1 VVRIRPGPLEIPVRY
16 RSPDEDSARWWGFP
30 LRPGDIVVSTRSKH
44 GTTWMQMICALLVLG
59 RPDLPAPL
67 AEISPWLDWL
77 GEARDAVYAR
87 LAAQGDRRVI
97 KTHTPL
103 DGLPLDGRVTYV
115 VVARHPL
122 DAAVSLYHQGANL
135 DRGRIR
141 ALTGQ
146 GAPAGAAAPAPAAAP
161 RPPLPEWLA
170 AWIAADA
177 DPRRDLDSLPGVLA
191 HLGDAWARRG
201 EPNVVLVHYDDLV
214 ADRAGEMRRLADRL
228 RIDVPA
234 AAWPALVDAAGFDR
248 MRAGADRLAPD
259 PGGILVDRA
268 AFFRRGRPGAAR
280 EVLDAA
286 TLVRYDARARQLA
299 APDLLAWLHR

>member
-1 VVRIRPGPLEIPVRY
+1 VVRIHPGPLEIPVRY
-16 RSPDEDSARWWGFP
+16 RSPDEDSARWWDFP
-30 LRPGDIVVSTRSKH
+30 LRSGDIVVSTRSKH
-44 GTTWMQMICALLVLG
+44 GTTWVQVICLLLVSG
-59 RPDLPAPL
+59 RPDLPGPL
-67 AEISPWLDWL
+67 AEVSPWLDWL
-77 GEARDAVYAR
+77 GESRASVQDR
-87 LAAQGDRRVI
+87 LAAQAHRRVI

-146 GAPAGAAAPAPAAAP
+146 AAQTPAPAPPPP
-161 RPPLPEWLA
+161 RPPLPDWLA
-170 AWIAADA
+170 AWIEADA

-191 HLGDAWARRG
+191 HLGDAWTRRG

-228 RIDVPA
+228 RTDVPA

-259 PGGILVDRA
+259 PGGILLDRA
-268 AFFRRGRPGAAR
+268 AFFLRGRPGAAR

-286 TLVRYDARARQLA
+286 TLARYDARASELA
-299 APDLLAWLHR
+299 PPDLLAWLHR